1 MQNGQTVQII
11 TSPRAKPNAN
21 WLNFVVSARARA
33 SIRQYL
39 RKQQTEDALGMG
51 TRLLRHALGHT
62 NLDDIAQVDIDR
74 VVDETKHA
82 TFNQLLEDIG
92 LGNELSAIVARRL
105 IGDSESLADDKKG
118 KVAIKGTEGLLMHY
132 SKCCYPIP
140 DDEIVA
146 ILNPGKGMMIHQHGC
161 TNIRK
166 LSKEEPQRVLPM
178 EWDDSVDGDFKVS
191 VRVELI
197 NNQGTLAKLT
207 NAITACDSN
216 IINLVTD
223 EKESN
228 VYFVDLE
235 VTTRNRI
242 HFADIMRKIRIMPE
256 VQKVSRHSQNK
267 HI

>member
-1 MQNGQTVQII
+1 
-11 TSPRAKPNAN
+11 
-21 WLNFVVSARARA
+21 VSAKARA

-39 RKQQTEDALGMG
+39 RKQQTEDALSMG

-62 NLDDIAQVDIDR
+62 NLDNIAPADIAR
-74 VVDETKHA
+74 VVKETKH
-82 TFNQLLEDIG
+82 TSFNALLEDIG
-92 LGNELSAIVARRL
+92 LGNELSAIIARRL
-105 IGDSESLADDKKG
+105 IGDSESLADTKVD

-166 LSKEEPQRVLPM
+166 LAKEEPQRVLAM
-178 EWDDSVDGDFKVS
+178 EWSDNVEGDFKVS
-191 VRVELI
+191 LRVELI
-197 NNQGTLAKLT
+197 NHQGTLASLT
-207 NAITACDSN
+207 NTITMCDSN
-216 IINLVTD
+216 IINLATD

-228 VYFVDLE
+228 VYFVDME
-235 VTTRNRI
+235 ITTRNRV
-242 HFADIMRKIRIMPE
+242 HFADIMRKIRHMDQ

-267 HI
+267 HN